1 MDVNTIFTNIKSVIE
16 NLYKKIEDWER
27 ELEGINQNVKE
38 YQDKIKNQ
46 N

>member
-1 MDVNTIFTNIKSVIE
+1 MDINTIFTNIKSVIE

-38 YQDKIKNQ
+38 YQDKIKN
-46 N
+46 